1 MRGGR
6 LDFFLFP
13 VIFHFHIFFH
23 VSLLYSG
30 GKKGKK
36 QKTKRTSLAKASI
49 IKPSGSQLVGF
60 ILLYHI

>member
-13 VIFHFHIFFH
+13 VILHFHILFH
-23 VSLLYSG
+23 VNLYSG
-30 GKKGKK
+30 GKKGKNK
-36 QKTKRTSLAKASI
+36 KTKRTSLAKASI
-49 IKPSGSQLVGF
+49 IKPSGIQLVGF